1 MTVHPSVGFVPGVC
15 TAPLI
20 QALAPV
26 RAVSELNRTDGQQ
39 PLHSRLRY
47 GLCRY
52 DVYLDKSNL
61 STSQSKPHRSRAT
74 SQAFIVEQRS
84 KWFTSS
90 SLNRRDRSACMR
102 YGIRVDGR
110 QGGRQPRMASSG
122 GLTTANVVDA
132 QDRARF
138 GIGLSGST

>member
-52 DVYLDKSNL
+52 VSVLGQVEPFTISVQAASKSRYIA
-61 STSQSKPHRSRAT
+61 SIHRQT
-74 SQAFIVEQRS
+74 E
-84 KWFTSS
+84 
-90 SLNRRDRSACMR
+90 N
-102 YGIRVDGR
+102 
-110 QGGRQPRMASSG
+110 
-122 GLTTANVVDA
+122 
-132 QDRARF
+132 
-138 GIGLSGST
+138 